1 VTIFTDSRRQRFRT
15 SQIRHEGIVT
25 KQRLL
30 AAALV
35 LALTF
40 PAQEALGQTS
50 PASIDAPSPQSLQVS
65 STSSVPR
72 SQSPADTIPLLSTT
86 APQPLFDFKE
96 SDIKFNLQSLMDV
109 LRDRR
114 HEGWVLAAYPD
125 PKTTRPLI
133 GAGFSLDVA
142 TTDHPQTDPLNP
154 HPFIEPSSA
163 QLWQAAGF
171 DADRLQR
178 ILDQYDRNLSAWGTK
193 RYRRKIRAHTLTPE
207 LTEEEATRLL
217 RISAIQAVVNARAY
231 CRDFDKLT
239 APQQMALSQLV
250 FQMGVNLE
258 EFVQFLGVLNGNA
271 IISEPPQP
279 SVGAVTDADH
289 WNAVQR
295 TLIDSQWARRYS
307 DRASTVIAM
316 FDPIYVQDP
325 GGAERR
331 VAATLRPPPTKHHR
345 KAPPA
350 ASLRASNE
358 SHCKAPGK
366 KASSQHKRKLT

>member
-1 VTIFTDSRRQRFRT
+1 M
-15 SQIRHEGIVT
+15 
-25 KQRLL
+25 
-30 AAALV
+30 
-35 LALTF
+35 
-40 PAQEALGQTS
+40 
-50 PASIDAPSPQSLQVS
+50 QVS
-65 STSSVPR
+65 STSSVPKN
-72 SQSPADTIPLLSTT
+72 QSPANPIPVLSTT
-86 APQPLFDFKE
+86 ASQPLFDFKE
-96 SDIKFNLQSLMDV
+96 SDIRFNLQSLMEV

-142 TTDHPQTDPLNP
+142 ATDHPQSDPLNP
-154 HPFIEPSSA
+154 HLFIEPSSA

-171 DADRLQR
+171 DAARLQR

-193 RYRRKIRAHTLTPE
+193 RYRKKIRGHTLTPE

-217 RISAIQAVVNARAY
+217 RISTIQAIVNARAY
-231 CRDFDKLT
+231 CRDFDQLT

-271 IISEPPQP
+271 ISSDPPQP
-279 SVGAVTDADH
+279 STAAVTEPDH

-307 DRASTVIAM
+307 GRASTVIAM
-316 FDPIYVQDP
+316 FDPDYVQDP

-331 VAATLRPPPTKHHR
+331 VAVILHPAPVKHHR
-345 KAPPA
+345 KAPPS
-350 ASLRASNE
+350 ASLRAAND
-358 SHCKAPGK
+358 SHGKAPGK
-366 KASSQHKRKLT
+366 KGSASQHKRKVT